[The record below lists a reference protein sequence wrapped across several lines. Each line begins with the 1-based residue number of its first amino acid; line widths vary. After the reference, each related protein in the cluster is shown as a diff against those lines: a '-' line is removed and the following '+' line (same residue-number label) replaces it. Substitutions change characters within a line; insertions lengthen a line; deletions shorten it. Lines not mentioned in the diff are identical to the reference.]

1 MEVHKVENAK
11 GKLLRI
17 GFQRTVQGENMRSQI
32 NTWIKKNYPKMTLE
46 EFFSR
51 LDSLNNDLWV
61 ITMEDK
67 KRGRA

>member
-1 MEVHKVENAK
+1 MEVHKVENSE

-17 GFQRTVQGENMRSQI
+17 GFQRTIPDEDIRDEI
-32 NTWIKKNYPKMTLE
+32 NKWIKKNYPKMTLE

-51 LDSLNNDLWV
+51 IDSLNNDLWI

-67 KRGRA
+67 KGG

>member
-1 MEVHKVENAK
+1 MEVHKVENSE

-17 GFQRTVQGENMRSQI
+17 GFQRTVEGESLREEI
-32 NTWIKKNYPKMTLE
+32 NKWVKKNYPKMTLE

-51 LDSLNNDLWV
+51 LDGLNNDLWV

-67 KRGRA
+67 VKHG